1 MMAAGVTPPS
11 AATTFTQMRDSVANI
26 IKEKSALVSYV

>member
-1 MMAAGVTPPS
+1 MDARATTPS
-11 AATTFTQMRDSVANI
+11 AATSFAQMRDSVANV